1 MYGICGYMANN
12 AIENNT
18 ELFKML
24 RFNYSNKITDKSVYI
39 KDKVALGIYTNT
51 NKEMFPLTKTVL
63 GNTYTIVFDGNIS
76 NIEDLK
82 NELVNKGYLFEYY
95 TDSEIVLTLYI
106 HYKEK
111 CVDFLDGVF
120 SFAIFDE
127 CLNSLFVCRD
137 RLGIKPLFY
146 TKQNGIIAFASSIK
160 SLLMLD
166 NVKAIVSKD
175 ELCEIFGL
183 GPAHTPGRTCFKDIF
198 EIKPGFFGIF
208 TPSSVTITNYWDLP
222 TYKCLDDEKTVITNI
237 QRLVTNSIKKEFQGH
252 KKICT
257 MLSGGLDSS
266 IITAV
271 ANKNIKDLHTFSIN
285 FEGNDKDFNGSIYQP
300 TKDSDFVKI
309 MCDELKLNHTNI
321 YFNEKDLFN
330 SLKDAVIARDMPGM
344 ADIDSSM
351 LVFCKQIATLGY
363 DAALS
368 GECSDEIFG
377 GYPWYYKDELI
388 SSATFPWAR
397 SLNLRKN
404 ILNKDIISPESLENY
419 VTKAY
424 ADTCKDIQY
433 TSTDEFE
440 NMFRKTCYLTI
451 KWFMNTL
458 VERTARM
465 SEMAGLEVK
474 VPFADYKIFEYVYN
488 ISAKMKL
495 GMTNKDAKLTEKYL
509 LRKAFENTLPE
520 SIVYRKK
527 SPFPKTYDPK
537 YLELLENEVY
547 NILNDESSPIL
558 LFIDKEFVTSLI
570 KSHGKDLKENWF
582 GQLMTYPQTLA
593 YLIQVNMWFEIY
605 KPEIRI

>member
-1 MYGICGYMANN
+1 MSCAKY
-12 AIENNT
+12 
-18 ELFKML
+18 
-24 RFNYSNKITDKSVYI
+24 
-39 KDKVALGIYTNT
+39 LG
-51 NKEMFPLTKTVL
+51 LVL
-63 GNTYTIVFDGNIS
+63 H
-76 NIEDLK
+76 
-82 NELVNKGYLFEYY
+82 
-95 TDSEIVLTLYI
+95 TL
-106 HYKEK
+106 
-111 CVDFLDGVF
+111 
-120 SFAIFDE
+120 
-127 CLNSLFVCRD
+127 
-137 RLGIKPLFY
+137 
-146 TKQNGIIAFASSIK
+146 
-160 SLLMLD
+160 
-166 NVKAIVSKD
+166 
-175 ELCEIFGL
+175 
-183 GPAHTPGRTCFKDIF
+183 PGKTCFKDIF

-208 TPSSVTITNYWDLP
+208 TPSSFTITNYWDLP
-222 TYKCLDDEKTVITNI
+222 THTCLDDEKTVISNI
-237 QRLVTNSIKKEFQGH
+237 QNLVTDSINKELKGS

-285 FEGNDKDFNGSIYQP
+285 FEGNDKDFNGSSYQP

-309 MCDELKLNHTNI
+309 MCNNLQLKHTNI
-321 YFNEKDLFN
+321 YFNEKDLFTN
-330 SLKDAVIARDMPGM
+330 LKDAVIARDMPGM

-351 LVFCKQIATLGY
+351 LVFCKKIASLGF
-363 DAALS
+363 DTALS

-388 SSATFPWAR
+388 NSTTFPWAR
-397 SLNLRKN
+397 SLGLRKN
-404 ILNKDIISPESLENY
+404 ILNKDILSQEALENY

-424 ADTCKDIQY
+424 ANTCKDVQY

-440 NMFRKTCYLTI
+440 NTFRKTCYLTI

-495 GMTNKDAKLTEKYL
+495 GMANKETIPTEKYL
-509 LRKAFENTLPE
+509 LRKAFENILPE

-537 YLELLENEVY
+537 YLELLENEIC
-547 NILNDESSPIL
+547 NILNDEASPIL

-570 KSHGKDLKENWF
+570 NSHGKDLKENWF

-605 KPEIRI
+605 KPEIKI